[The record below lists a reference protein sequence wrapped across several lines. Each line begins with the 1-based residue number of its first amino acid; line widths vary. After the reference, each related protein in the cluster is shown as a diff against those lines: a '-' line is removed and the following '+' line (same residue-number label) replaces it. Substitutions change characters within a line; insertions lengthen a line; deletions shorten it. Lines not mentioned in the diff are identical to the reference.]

1 MKEIMLVDHHTNEFI
16 PGLATRGSVDDREI
30 FFRLGVA
37 LVDYPFLWNRD
48 SLIKFTKAINE
59 AVEAHRMGRVV
70 VISENRKREDH
81 ICKACGNLVN
91 NGCRLEEAGEK
102 CST

>member
-1 MKEIMLVDHHTNEFI
+1 MKEKEIMLVDHHANEFV
-16 PGLATRGSVDDREI
+16 PELATKGSVDDREI

-59 AVEAHRMGRVV
+59 AVEAHRM
-70 VISENRKREDH
+70 
-81 ICKACGNLVN
+81 
-91 NGCRLEEAGEK
+91 EELL
-102 CST
+102 